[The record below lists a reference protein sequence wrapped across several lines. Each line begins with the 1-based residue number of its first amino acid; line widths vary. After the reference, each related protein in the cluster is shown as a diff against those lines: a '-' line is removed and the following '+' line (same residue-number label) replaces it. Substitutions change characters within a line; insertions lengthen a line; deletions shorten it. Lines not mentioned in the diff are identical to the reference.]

1 MYVCSTLENAFK
13 ANMHAQNPS
22 YEDMLLLSS
31 LLGPVKPPVA
41 SREDVD
47 LAPGLYKVFRG
58 SSGLVATAIDSGDE
72 LSIAT
77 GERCLV
83 CLSAYE
89 PNEEL
94 RQLSKCSHLFHKEC
108 IDEVSFEH
116 RPSIMMLT
124 TCSG

>member
-1 MYVCSTLENAFK
+1 MYVCFTLENAVK
-13 ANMHAQNPS
+13 ANLHAQNPS

-47 LAPGLYKVFRG
+47 LAPGLYKVFRE

-89 PNEEL
+89 ANEEL

-108 IDEVSFEH
+108 IDEVSFDYCPPIKFANEV
-116 RPSIMMLT
+116 
-124 TCSG
+124 